1 MQVILLIIAVSVDV
15 FVACVACGSEQIKIG
30 SAAALCISTVCSGIL
45 GISLYA
51 GMALQGVLLK
61 KYALYLSFFGLLA
74 VGIFKLTEY
83 AIRKYIERHK
93 FLCKKVKIS
102 FSQLSFILSIY
113 NNPVMADRDHS
124 ATMSCVEAVFF
135 ALAMS
140 LDGMFGGLGAGF
152 TGKNIYFTVM
162 GSFVVS
168 FCAVLC
174 GCRIGMQASKRWN
187 TDVSW
192 LGGVLFVILA
202 FQKIM

>member
-1 MQVILLIIAVSVDV
+1 M
-15 FVACVACGSEQIKIG
+15 
-30 SAAALCISTVCSGIL
+30 AALASARSAWIL

-51 GMALQGVLLK
+51 GMALQGILLK
-61 KYALYLSFFGLLA
+61 KYALYLSFCGLLA

-124 ATMSCVEAVFF
+124 ATMSCLEAVFF

-152 TGKNIYFTVM
+152 TGKNIFLTVL

-174 GCRIGMQASKRWN
+174 GCRIGMQASKRWKA
-187 TDVSW
+187 DVSW

-202 FQKIM
+202 FQKIIKKSVPCCPLLQENQKSLLLFMPCRAFG

>member
-1 MQVILLIIAVSVDV
+1 MR
-15 FVACVACGSEQIKIG
+15 SEN
-30 SAAALCISTVCSGIL
+30 
-45 GISLYA
+45 
-51 GMALQGVLLK
+51 
-61 KYALYLSFFGLLA
+61 
-74 VGIFKLTEY
+74 
-83 AIRKYIERHK
+83 
-93 FLCKKVKIS
+93 
-102 FSQLSFILSIY
+102 ILSVISS
-113 NNPVMADRDHS
+113 S
-124 ATMSCVEAVFF
+124 ARKSKSLFTAQFYSEYLQQSGNGRPRSLGDDVVCGGCIF

-174 GCRIGMQASKRWN
+174 GCRIGMQASKRWK

-202 FQKIM
+202 FQKII

>member
-1 MQVILLIIAVSVDV
+1 MHQHGLQWNIRDITL
-15 FVACVACGSEQIKIG
+15 CGD
-30 SAAALCISTVCSGIL
+30 
-45 GISLYA
+45 
-51 GMALQGVLLK
+51 GVTGDTFK
-61 KYALYLSFFGLLA
+61 KYALYLSFCGLLA

-83 AIRKYIERHK
+83 AIRKYIERHM

-124 ATMSCVEAVFF
+124 ATMSCLEAVFF

-152 TGKNIYFTVM
+152 TGKNIFLTVL

-174 GCRIGMQASKRWN
+174 GCRIGMQASKRWKA
-187 TDVSW
+187 DVSW

-202 FQKIM
+202 FQKII

>member
-1 MQVILLIIAVSVDV
+1 MQVILLITAVSVDV

-30 SAAALCISTVCSGIL
+30 SVAALCISTVCSGIL

-51 GMALQGVLLK
+51 GMALQGILLK
-61 KYALYLSFFGLLA
+61 KYALYLSFCGLLA

-140 LDGMFGGLGAGF
+140 LDGMFG
-152 TGKNIYFTVM
+152 
-162 GSFVVS
+162 
-168 FCAVLC
+168 
-174 GCRIGMQASKRWN
+174 CRIWRKVYFSYGAWKFCRQFLCRTLRMQDWHA
-187 TDVSW
+187 
-192 LGGVLFVILA
+192 GI
-202 FQKIM
+202 

>member
-1 MQVILLIIAVSVDV
+1 MHQHGLQWNIRDITLCGDGVTGGTFKKICIIH
-15 FVACVACGSEQIKIG
+15 
-30 SAAALCISTVCSGIL
+30 
-45 GISLYA
+45 
-51 GMALQGVLLK
+51 
-61 KYALYLSFFGLLA
+61 LSFFGLLA

-152 TGKNIYFTVM
+152 TGKNIFFTVM
-162 GSFVVS
+162 GSFVCQ
-168 FCAVLC
+168 FLC
-174 GCRIGMQASKRWN
+174 RTLRMQDWHA
-187 TDVSW
+187 
-192 LGGVLFVILA
+192 GI
-202 FQKIM
+202 

>member
-124 ATMSCVEAVFF
+124 ERTPAHEASTAAASLKRLSGVEAKTIGSVV
-135 ALAMS
+135 A
-140 LDGMFGGLGAGF
+140 DGLMVLTKGAGRIERSLA
-152 TGKNIYFTVM
+152 KR
-162 GSFVVS
+162 SF
-168 FCAVLC
+168 
-174 GCRIGMQASKRWN
+174 
-187 TDVSW
+187 
-192 LGGVLFVILA
+192 
-202 FQKIM
+202 

>member
-1 MQVILLIIAVSVDV
+1 MTLNIFSDRIL
-15 FVACVACGSEQIKIG
+15 CQ
-30 SAAALCISTVCSGIL
+30 
-45 GISLYA
+45 
-51 GMALQGVLLK
+51 LK
-61 KYALYLSFFGLLA
+61 NS
-74 VGIFKLTEY
+74 
-83 AIRKYIERHK
+83 H
-93 FLCKKVKIS
+93 CKKVKIS

-152 TGKNIYFTVM
+152 TGKNIFFTVM

-174 GCRIGMQASKRWN
+174 GCRIGMQASKRWK

-202 FQKIM
+202 FQKII

>member
-1 MQVILLIIAVSVDV
+1 MRSENILSVIS
-15 FVACVACGSEQIKIG
+15 
-30 SAAALCISTVCSGIL
+30 
-45 GISLYA
+45 
-51 GMALQGVLLK
+51 
-61 KYALYLSFFGLLA
+61 SFA
-74 VGIFKLTEY
+74 
-83 AIRKYIERHK
+83 
-93 FLCKKVKIS
+93 
-102 FSQLSFILSIY
+102 QLSFILSIY

-202 FQKIM
+202 FQKII

>member
-30 SAAALCISTVCSGIL
+30 SVAALCISTVCSGIL

-51 GMALQGVLLK
+51 GMALQGILLK
-61 KYALYLSFFGLLA
+61 KYAIYLSFFGLLA
-74 VGIFKLTEY
+74 VG
-83 AIRKYIERHK
+83 KYIERHK

-152 TGKNIYFTVM
+152 GGKYIFLTVL

-174 GCRIGMQASKRWN
+174 GCRIGMQASKRWKA
-187 TDVSW
+187 DVSW

-202 FQKIM
+202 FQKMI

>member
-30 SAAALCISTVCSGIL
+30 SVAALCISTVCSGIL

-61 KYALYLSFFGLLA
+61 KYAIYLSFFGLLA

-152 TGKNIYFTVM
+152 GGKYIFLTVL

-174 GCRIGMQASKRWN
+174 GCRIGMRASKRWK

-192 LGGVLFVILA
+192 LSGVLFVILA
-202 FQKIM
+202 FQKMI

>member
-1 MQVILLIIAVSVDV
+1 M
-15 FVACVACGSEQIKIG
+15 
-30 SAAALCISTVCSGIL
+30 
-45 GISLYA
+45 
-51 GMALQGVLLK
+51 
-61 KYALYLSFFGLLA
+61 
-74 VGIFKLTEY
+74 GIFKLTEY

-135 ALAMS
+135 A
-140 LDGMFGGLGAGF
+140 GLGAGF
-152 TGKNIYFTVM
+152 GGKYIFLTVL

-174 GCRIGMQASKRWN
+174 GCRIGMQASKRWKA
-187 TDVSW
+187 DVSW

-202 FQKIM
+202 FQKMI

>member
-51 GMALQGVLLK
+51 GMALQGILLK
-61 KYALYLSFFGLLA
+61 KYALYLSFCGLLA

-174 GCRIGMQASKRWN
+174 GCRIGMQASKRWKA
-187 TDVSW
+187 DVSW

-202 FQKIM
+202 FQKMI

>member
-1 MQVILLIIAVSVDV
+1 MHQHGLQWNIRDITL
-15 FVACVACGSEQIKIG
+15 CGD
-30 SAAALCISTVCSGIL
+30 
-45 GISLYA
+45 
-51 GMALQGVLLK
+51 GVTG
-61 KYALYLSFFGLLA
+61 ALYLSFFGLLA

-174 GCRIGMQASKRWN
+174 GCRIGMQASKRWK

-202 FQKIM
+202 FQKMI

>member
-83 AIRKYIERHK
+83 AIRKYIER
-93 FLCKKVKIS
+93 
-102 FSQLSFILSIY
+102 QLSFILSIY

-152 TGKNIYFTVM
+152 TGKNIFFTVM

-174 GCRIGMQASKRWN
+174 GCRIGMQASKRWK

-202 FQKIM
+202 FQKII

>member
-1 MQVILLIIAVSVDV
+1 M
-15 FVACVACGSEQIKIG
+15 
-30 SAAALCISTVCSGIL
+30 
-45 GISLYA
+45 
-51 GMALQGVLLK
+51 
-61 KYALYLSFFGLLA
+61 
-74 VGIFKLTEY
+74 GIFKLTEY

-168 FCAVLC
+168 FCAVLSEDYLI
-174 GCRIGMQASKRWN
+174 RLPSEARV
-187 TDVSW
+187 DHDH
-192 LGGVLFVILA
+192 VLVLHMI
-202 FQKIM
+202 